1 MIIPEEKEYIGLWN
15 NIIEI
20 HKCTKELYLLS
31 EEYSE
36 NLKMFIQ
43 PIKEMRDALEHIIRA
58 YDKLLSNESLDEK
71 DNDEYIKI
79 NLDKALGHEYR
90 AFFDTVDFLSVTF
103 RYKISEVLKDYSY
116 NEIISVYPDYEE
128 WAVRLTEIPE
138 EIADLRKRKDI
149 GNTEDIT
156 SIVDKY
162 KKIVIDELLHFYKT
176 IYREILPLLN

>member
-58 YDKLLSNESLDEK
+58 
-71 DNDEYIKI
+71 
-79 NLDKALGHEYR
+79 
-90 AFFDTVDFLSVTF
+90 
-103 RYKISEVLKDYSY
+103 
-116 NEIISVYPDYEE
+116 
-128 WAVRLTEIPE
+128 
-138 EIADLRKRKDI
+138 
-149 GNTEDIT
+149 
-156 SIVDKY
+156 
-162 KKIVIDELLHFYKT
+162 
-176 IYREILPLLN
+176 